1 MVQTSETTGTGRG
14 RVLTGTVL
22 TQLGVGTVYAWAIFN
37 TPLAIRIMGA
47 GAVASDPTLPFRIGG
62 ITFSIMMIFLSL
74 STLTINALQAKI
86 GVKATIIGCGILLWL
101 GLFLV
106 GVWAIPAKQAWVLYL
121 FGGVAAGI
129 ADGIGYL
136 LSLTNCLRWY
146 PDKAGTISGIS
157 VGSYGV
163 PAIVLP
169 FIFTPMMG
177 AAPTYSGLVPTFI
190 VWSFICLVLI
200 VVGGLLLK
208 DAPVIT
214 GKTGFAGEY
223 TRKQMLKTPQAY
235 MLWIGIIAFCLAGLY
250 IIGTSGSAAKS
261 AGVPENQLGSYMIGT
276 VFSIVALVGIFNAI
290 GRFFFGWLSDH
301 VKRTLI
307 VACALT
313 VLAVFAFVLGSQFLG
328 GKGYPAP
335 WLYILVYV
343 LFALSFGGCITIYP
357 TIVGEYFGKN
367 SQAKNYSIIYQGFA
381 IGAAITLL
389 FNLSTSVWKVLTFGQ
404 TLIIAG
410 VILAV
415 GAVLLFAVRPPKP
428 ADRGETEEQIEV
440 KA

>member
-14 RVLTGTVL
+14 KVLTGTVL
-22 TQLGVGTVYAWAIFN
+22 AQLGLGTVYAWAIFN
-37 TPLAIRIMGA
+37 IPLATRIMGA
-47 GAVASDPTLPFRIGG
+47 SAVVSDPTLPFRIGG

-74 STLTINALQAKI
+74 STLTINALQAKF
-86 GVKATIIGCGILLWL
+86 GVRATLVACGILLWL

-106 GVWAIPAKQAWVLYL
+106 GVWAIPAKQAWVLYV
-121 FGGVAAGI
+121 FGGVICGI
-129 ADGIGYL
+129 GDGIGYL

-157 VGSYGV
+157 VGSYGI
-163 PAIVLP
+163 PAVIIP

-177 AAPTYSGLVPTFI
+177 AAPGYSGLTTTYI
-190 VWSFICLVLI
+190 VWSFLALILVSG
-200 VVGGLLLK
+200 GGLLLK

-223 TRKQMLKTPQAY
+223 TRKEMLKTPQAY
-235 MLWIGIIAFCLAGLY
+235 MLWIGIIGFCLAGLY

-261 AGVPENQLGSYMIGT
+261 AGVPENQLSSYLIGT
-276 VFSIVALVGIFNAI
+276 VFSIVALVGLVNTV

-307 VACALT
+307 IACALT
-313 VLAVFAFVLGSQFLG
+313 VLAVFAFILGSQFLG

-335 WLYILVYV
+335 WLYILVYM
-343 LFALSFGGCITIYP
+343 LFGLSFGGCITIYP

-389 FNLSTSVWKVLTFGQ
+389 FNLSTSVWKILTFGQ
-404 TLIIAG
+404 TLVIAG

-415 GAVLLFAVRPPKP
+415 GAILLFIVRPPKP
-428 ADRGETEEQIEV
+428 ADRGETEAQIEV